1 MTRHLQREVNKLKK
15 KILKLGKVVQENLDD
30 AICSVK
36 APDVELS
43 KKVIQRDALIDL
55 MEVETEEE
63 CLKLMALYQPVAI
76 DLRFIIAAL
85 KMNNDLERIG
95 DLAVNIA
102 EQTETLSGKKRI
114 KVPFDFDVM
123 SEKVQIMLSN
133 AMDATLNMDVGLA
146 RQVCKADD
154 EVDEIHVGMYS
165 KVQEVIV
172 KHPDWADY
180 LIRYLS
186 VSRYLER
193 IADHAT
199 NIAEDVIY
207 LVEGEI
213 SRHGIGR
220 KLSDKK

>member
-15 KILKLGKVVQENLDD
+15 QIIKLGKVVGENLDD

-36 APDVELS
+36 THDVKLS
-43 KKVIQRDALIDL
+43 RKVIDSDTEIDS
-55 MEVETEEE
+55 MEVEIEEE
-63 CLKLMALYQPVAI
+63 CLKLMALHQPVAI
-76 DLRFIIAAL
+76 DLRFIVAAL

-102 EQTETLSGKKRI
+102 EQTETLSERKRV
-114 KVPFDFDVM
+114 KVPFDFDTM
-123 SEKVQIMLSN
+123 SEKVQLMLRNSMK
-133 AMDATLNMDVGLA
+133 AMLDMDIALA

-154 EVDEIHVGMYS
+154 EVDEIHVGMYT
-165 KVQEVIV
+165 KVQEVIG
-172 KHPDWADY
+172 KHPGWTDY

-207 LVEGEI
+207 LVDGEI
-213 SRHGIGR
+213 TRHGGVDL
-220 KLSDKK
+220 KSKSK